1 MKISG
6 ETISSASSSRFAR
19 LSVNKD
25 QENQEVVVCKK
36 SFFSWAVHAMRYRF
50 SSNYRE
56 KEHALRT
63 SILGGLREQGS
74 NTAATLND
82 PGDAPGDDLFGNRR
96 EFNAYLIKCLNRNS
110 GPAENSTTV
119 LQGEIRVA
127 EDGATPVNSQV
138 QPASAVKA
146 KKIASSKQKWPGAE
160 GVESFWKE
168 RGPAIAKDG
177 YKHTFQFMSY
187 GSGTP
192 AECADVQDEKKLCA
206 KSSAEIAK
214 TINQDVSTVPSHVNC
229 VLGYVLFT
237 TPRGKH
243 ESLFFKNKLVV
254 KKDYS
259 DWGLVG
265 GARVGTYA
273 FCRQPNVR
281 LSALVNGLLDRH
293 FQAGRSK
300 EQILKGLQ
308 GERDKAENPTDRN
321 SFRNQYA
328 PLYVGKTSE
337 EDFKFCVDAMEKFA
351 NAYFDANS

>member
-110 GPAENSTTV
+110 DPAENSTTV

-160 GVESFWKE
+160 GVESFWNE
-168 RGPAIAKDG
+168 QGPAIAKDG
-177 YKHTFQFMSY
+177 YKNAFQF
-187 GSGTP
+187 GFNKCLV
-192 AECADVQDEKKLCA
+192 ENEELLCT
-206 KSSAEIAK
+206 KVFGEIAK
-214 TINQDVSTVPSHVNC
+214 NLRMQGIVVPNRVNC
-229 VLGYVLFT
+229 VLACVLFT
-237 TPRGKH
+237 KPEGTQMG
-243 ESLFFKNKLVV
+243 LFTDSGYIDQ
-254 KKDYS
+254 KDLTA
-259 DWGLVG
+259 WGFSVDITKIYTTRCRLPNERLY
-265 GARVGTYA
+265 GA
-273 FCRQPNVR
+273 
-281 LSALVNGLLDRH
+281 VNGLLDRH
-293 FQAGRSK
+293 FKAGQSK
-300 EQILKGLQ
+300 EKILKGLRQ
-308 GERDKAENPTDRN
+308 DRN
-321 SFRNQYA
+321 KARNVVFRSSFQD
-328 PLYVGKTSE
+328 TSRGPPSVLLTE
-337 EDFKFCVDAMEKFA
+337 EEFRFCLDAMENFA